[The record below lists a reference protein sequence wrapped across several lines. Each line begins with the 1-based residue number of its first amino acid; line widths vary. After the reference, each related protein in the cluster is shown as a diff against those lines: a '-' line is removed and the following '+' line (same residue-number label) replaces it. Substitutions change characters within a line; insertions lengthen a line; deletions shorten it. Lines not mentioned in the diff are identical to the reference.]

1 MPARSA
7 VLAGDGRRRERSR
20 QPASSRAVGQ
30 QGGRPL
36 DQCPLI
42 GVGQTTGELREGD
55 PGDLGHLD
63 VGVGERAPDRAEQEV
78 VHGLVHPAAL
88 GDEPEV
94 DDPERGH
101 DLADDAGLLRHLA
114 DGGVLGGLALL
125 DVPLGQRPE
134 EATAAVGAA
143 DEGRAG
149 FVHPVIGHH
158 QAPGRGLVDPAQ
170 PAAGAPTPARPS
182 HARRVA
188 RNTALPWLVVSVE
201 RPSRRD
207 PEPVPPAVQETVR
220 ELVALSPVLT
230 ELGERFT
237 AAGFEAHLV
246 GGSVRD
252 ALLAARSGRLSHDP
266 TPPPGDLDVTTDARP
281 EQVLELLRGWAG
293 STWNTGIAFGT
304 VGAEVRGVRLEIT
317 TFRADRYDRESRN
330 PEVAWG
336 SSLVDD
342 LRRRDFTVNAMA
354 VSLGPDRTVTDPF
367 GGLGDLMRRRL
378 RTPGPAVDSF
388 ADDPLR
394 MLRAVRFVAQLG
406 LTPDD
411 EVVAAMTGMSGE
423 LARITP
429 ERVQAELSR
438 TLLQDSPRAALELFV
453 DTGLADV
460 VLPELP
466 ALRMEIDE
474 HHQHK
479 DVYTHSL
486 TVLDQAIGL
495 EKADADAPS
504 PDLVLRLAALLHDI
518 GKPATRRHEPR
529 GRVSFHH
536 HEVVGAKLVRKRLTA
551 LRYPKD
557 VVEAVARLTFLHLR
571 FHGYGRGEWTDSAV
585 RRYVTDAGDLLPR
598 LHKLVRSDS
607 TTRNKKR
614 AAALSAT
621 YDSLEQRIGIL
632 SEAENLARVRPD
644 LDGNAIMEILG
655 IGPGPEVGK
664 AWRFLKD
671 LRLERGP
678 LDPDEAEA
686 ALREWWAAQP

>member
-1 MPARSA
+1 MTSSEEPRQGRS
-7 VLAGDGRRRERSR
+7 G
-20 QPASSRAVGQ
+20 
-30 QGGRPL
+30 
-36 DQCPLI
+36 
-42 GVGQTTGELREGD
+42 
-55 PGDLGHLD
+55 
-63 VGVGERAPDRAEQEV
+63 
-78 VHGLVHPAAL
+78 AAL
-88 GDEPEV
+88 
-94 DDPERGH
+94 
-101 DLADDAGLLRHLA
+101 L
-114 DGGVLGGLALL
+114 
-125 DVPLGQRPE
+125 
-134 EATAAVGAA
+134 
-143 DEGRAG
+143 
-149 FVHPVIGHH
+149 
-158 QAPGRGLVDPAQ
+158 
-170 PAAGAPTPARPS
+170 
-182 HARRVA
+182 
-188 RNTALPWLVVSVE
+188 WLVVSATP
-201 RPSRRD
+201 PS
-207 PEPVPPAVQETVR
+207 PPAGEPVPPAVQETVR
-220 ELVALSPVLT
+220 ELVDLSPVLT
-230 ELGERFT
+230 ELGQRFS

-252 ALLAARSGRLSHDP
+252 ALLSAERGGRQV
-266 TPPPGDLDVTTDARP
+266 PGDLDVTTDARP

-304 VGAEVRGVRLEIT
+304 VGAEVRGTRLEIT

-336 SSLVDD
+336 TSLVDD
-342 LRRRDFTVNAMA
+342 LVRRDFTVNAMA

-367 GGLGDLMRRRL
+367 GGLGDLLARRL

-406 LTPDD
+406 LTPVA
-411 EVVAAMTGMSGE
+411 EVVEAMTAMSGE

-429 ERVQAELSR
+429 ERVQVELSK

-453 DTGLADV
+453 ASGLADV
-460 VLPELP
+460 VLPELS

-479 DVYTHSL
+479 DVYHHSL
-486 TVLDQAIGL
+486 TVLDQAITL
-495 EKADADAPS
+495 EKADGRAGDDAAGS

-518 GKPATRRHEPR
+518 GKPATRRHEPG

-536 HEVVGAKLVRKRLTA
+536 HEVVGSKLVKKRLTA

-557 VVEAVARLTFLHLR
+557 VIEAVARLTFLHLR

-607 TTRNKKR
+607 TTRNRKR

-621 YDSLEQRIGIL
+621 YDSLEQRIAEL
-632 SEAENLARVRPD
+632 SERENLAKVRPD
-644 LDGNAIMEILG
+644 LDGNAIMELLG
-655 IGPGPEVGK
+655 LEPGPDVGA
-664 AWRFLKD
+664 AWRFLKE

-678 LDPDEAEA
+678 LSRDEAEA
-686 ALREWWAAQP
+686 ELLTWWAGRS